1 MTIAPHQLQVHICT
15 FVVTKYQLL
24 LLLLLLLQLKSSRK
38 SVRDDRARGFHPLL
52 KGEEEDEENRRH
64 FVDST
69 LRNVTGHIQNTKWV

>member
-1 MTIAPHQLQVHICT
+1 MYICSHKISTAAAATQV
-15 FVVTKYQLL
+15 
-24 LLLLLLLQLKSSRK
+24 KSSRK
-38 SVRDDRARGFHPLL
+38 SVRGDRARGFHPLL